1 VDGAFDTSHWLLNKR
16 GFLPVPIIITEPTI
30 GYGGGAA
37 LLWFHR
43 STRDKERAEEA
54 PDEPLGL
61 PPSISFAFGFGTENE
76 TWGAGGGHFGTWLD
90 DRVRYLGAAAYMS
103 ANLDFYVVGRSLDYN
118 LEGVYVFQQ
127 LEFRLGKSNFFLGPR
142 YQFSKFDSTFEFDIG
157 PGLEFGFTQENS
169 ALGVIARYDSRDNI
183 LAPSRGQDFK
193 IIGDFFSES
202 LGGSTEHQQ
211 LQTELISYH
220 PLPGKLNLGVRV
232 AANFS
237 FGGAPFYAEPYV
249 DLRGVPALRFQD
261 EYAGEGEFE
270 LRWNVYER
278 WSLVGFFGVGWT
290 AGPRSDRNDPG
301 AIPAGGGGIR
311 YLIARL
317 IGFQVGVDVAASA
330 ADTTFYI
337 QAGNSW

>member
-43 STRDKERAEEA
+43 SKRDKERAEAA

-76 TWGAGGGHFGTWLD
+76 TWGAGGGHFGTWFD
-90 DRVRYLGAAAYMS
+90 DRVRYLGAAAYTS
-103 ANLDFYVVGRSLDYN
+103 ANLDFYIAGRSLDYN

-127 LEFRLGKSNFFLGPR
+127 LQFRLGKSDFFLGPR

-157 PGLEFGFTQENS
+157 PGGLEAGFTQENS

-202 LGGSTEHQQ
+202 LGGSTEHQK

-232 AANFS
+232 A
-237 FGGAPFYAEPYV
+237 
-249 DLRGVPALRFQD
+249 
-261 EYAGEGEFE
+261 GEFE